1 MTSPDVQQLD
11 DGGYDLLCQAILISP
26 DDRYDIKF
34 KIQACDIVPSDR
46 FFREQEDQNNYH
58 QYIPRSIFKKS
69 KSTLPTLQYT
79 LIVQKVLSCFIC

>member
-1 MTSPDVQQLD
+1 MASTDVQQLD
-11 DGGYDLLCQAILISP
+11 DGGYDLLCEAILISP

-34 KIQACDIVPSDR
+34 KIQAYDMLPEDKFI
-46 FFREQEDQNNYH
+46 REE
-58 QYIPRSIFKKS
+58 QYFYSSSIPRAIFKNS